1 MSIWNSKLIDT
12 SLSTKLTLEEGSTP
26 VEELEVKGVKTLLKR
41 EDKNPNGSFK
51 DRSLAYQLSKH
62 ISDGIKSF
70 CISSSGNAA
79 ISAYAYSKL
88 SDISLDIFVSTKL
101 SSEKLSKLEGAK
113 IHISDNPKSDCI
125 KFSNETEA
133 FNLRGSVDD
142 NAYIGYYSLAEEI
155 SALDIDAIF
164 IPTSSGNAALGIFL
178 GLKKLDKH
186 IPIYIVQST
195 RVNPIASLYDK
206 EFITSDA
213 SIISCITDRV
223 CKRKEEI
230 ISLVKESCGSGI
242 VISDDEVLDASKK
255 YSLPIN
261 SSISIAGFSKAL
273 KKGYTINRPL
283 LVISGS

>member
-12 SLSTKLTLEEGSTP
+12 SLSTKLTLEEGNTP
-26 VEELEVKGVKTLLKR
+26 VEELEIEGIIALLKR

-51 DRSLAYQLSKH
+51 DRSIAYQLSKH
-62 ISDGIKSF
+62 ISDGGKKF

-88 SDISLDIFVSTKL
+88 SDISLDIFVSSKL
-101 SSEKLSKLEGAK
+101 ASEKLSKLEGAK
-113 IHISDNPKSDCI
+113 LHISDNPKSDCI
-125 KFSNETEA
+125 KFSNETGA

-155 SALDIDAIF
+155 SELDIDSIF
-164 IPTSSGNAALGIFL
+164 IPTSSGNAALGIHQ
-178 GLKKLDKH
+178 GLKKLGKH
-186 IPIYIVQST
+186 IPIYIVQT
-195 RVNPIASLYDK
+195 TKVCPIASLYDK
-206 EFITSDA
+206 EFIKTES
-213 SIISCITDRV
+213 SLVTCITDRV
-223 CKRKEEI
+223 CKRKDQI
-230 ISLVKESCGSGI
+230 VNLIKDSCGSGI
-242 VISDDEVLDASKK
+242 VISDEEILEVSKK

-273 KKGYTINRPL
+273 KKGYTIKRPL

>member
-12 SLSTKLTLEEGSTP
+12 SLSTKITLEEGNTP
-26 VEELEVKGVKTLLKR
+26 VEELEIEGIKALLKR

-62 ISDGIKSF
+62 ISDGVKKF

-88 SDISLDIFVSTKL
+88 SDISLDIFISSKL

-113 IHISDNPKSDCI
+113 LHISDNPKSDCI
-125 KFSNETEA
+125 QFSNETGA
-133 FNLRGSVDD
+133 LNLRGSVDD

-155 SALDIDAIF
+155 SELDIDSIF
-164 IPTSSGNAALGIFL
+164 IPTSSGNAALGIHQ
-178 GLKKLDKH
+178 GLKMLSKH
-186 IPIYIVQST
+186 IPIYIIQTTKVC
-195 RVNPIASLYDK
+195 PIASLYDK
-206 EFITSDA
+206 EFTKTDN
-213 SIISCITDRV
+213 SIVTCITDRV
-223 CKRKEEI
+223 CKRKDQI
-230 ISLVKESCGSGI
+230 VDLIKDSCGSGI
-242 VISDDEVLDASKK
+242 VISDEEVLEASKK

-261 SSISIAGFSKAL
+261 SSISITGFSKAL
-273 KKGYTINRPL
+273 KKGYTIKRPL

>member
-1 MSIWNSKLIDT
+1 MSIWNSKLIDN
-12 SLSTKLTLEEGSTP
+12 SLSIKLTMGEGNTP
-26 VEELEVKGVKTLLKR
+26 TQELNIDGVKALLKR

-51 DRSLAYQLSKH
+51 DRSIAYQLSKH
-62 ISDGIKSF
+62 ISEGVNKF

-88 SDISLDIFVSTKL
+88 SDISLDIFVSSKL
-101 SSEKLSKLEGAK
+101 SSEKLSKLSGSK
-113 IHISDNPKSDCI
+113 LHISDNPKSDCI
-125 KFSNETEA
+125 KFSNETKS

-155 SALDIDAIF
+155 SSLDIDSLF
-164 IPTSSGNAALGIFL
+164 IPTSSGNAVIGIFQ
-178 GLKKLDKH
+178 GLKKLEKH
-186 IPIYIVQST
+186 IPIYIVQT
-195 RVNPIASLYDK
+195 TKVCPIASLYDI
-206 EFITSDA
+206 EFVKTETSVVT
-213 SIISCITDRV
+213 CITDRV
-223 CKRKEEI
+223 CKRKSEVIEAI
-230 ISLVKESCGSGI
+230 KDSCGSGI
-242 VISDDEVLDASKK
+242 VVSDEEVIEVSKK

>member
-12 SLSTKLTLEEGSTP
+12 SLSTKITLEEGNTP
-26 VEELEVKGVKTLLKR
+26 VEELEIEGIKALLKR

-62 ISDGIKSF
+62 ISDGVKKF

-88 SDISLDIFVSTKL
+88 TDIFLDIFVSTKL

-113 IHISDNPKSDCI
+113 LNLSDNPKSDSI
-125 KFSNETEA
+125 KFSNETGA
-133 FNLRGSVDD
+133 LNLRGSVDD

-155 SALDIDAIF
+155 AELDIDSIF
-164 IPTSSGNAALGIFL
+164 IPTSSGNAALGIHQ
-178 GLKKLDKH
+178 GLKMLSKH
-186 IPIYIVQST
+186 IPIYIVQT
-195 RVNPIASLYDK
+195 TKVCPIASLYDK
-206 EFITSDA
+206 EFIKTETSVVT
-213 SIISCITDRV
+213 CITDRV
-223 CKRKEEI
+223 CKRKDQI
-230 ISLVKESCGSGI
+230 VDLIKDSCGSGI
-242 VISDDEVLDASKK
+242 VISDEEILEVSKK

-261 SSISIAGFSKAL
+261 SSISITGFSKAL
-273 KKGYTINRPL
+273 KKGYTIKRPL